1 MEFMGQSSMN
11 KNYKE
16 CFERGDKYEDFV
28 YPIFCKEW
36 GVDLIPCK
44 TPDEQIN
51 IGENSFGVEIKFDER
66 STTSPN
72 LFIEHEERHE
82 KNDNTLSDWAKS
94 GIYRGDYYK
103 DNSWLYLI
111 GNYNIFY
118 IFLKKRLKDLHS
130 TKKYPEASGFTASG
144 NETSKGFLLPQ
155 REAKTLALDIINI
168 KKTSNECKQIAFDYL
183 QPIPDHI

>member
-1 MEFMGQSSMN
+1 MN

-72 LFIEHEERHE
+72 LFIEHEERCE
-82 KNDNTLSDWAKS
+82 DGDGFTEWTKS
-94 GIYRGDYYK
+94 GIYRA

-111 GNYNIFY
+111 GNYDIFY

-130 TKKYPEASGFTASG
+130 SNKYYEARGKTVDG
-144 NETSKGFLLPQ
+144 NETSMGFLLPKID
-155 REAKTLALDIINI
+155 AKTLALDIINI
-168 KKTSNECKQIAFDYL
+168 KKTSNECEQIAFDYL